1 MIKSIPKLIRIY
13 IAWMAIAILCYPIAV
28 AVPIIIH
35 MITHNILITPENI
48 RPFMYIYGYGERT
61 VLYLVAYTALLGI
74 TQQLFLR
81 YFLSIHIRYWAIG
94 TFFGSALSIFIL
106 HTGQT
111 PFGDSLNLAPWFFGF
126 SAVQAILLF
135 RYTSWAWLWIVA
147 HLAIA
152 GLFPLTMNNS
162 LIDVILQWVIK
173 AGIGGV
179 VTVFVLQIIITKAQE
194 EAPRKKRKHEM

>member
-1 MIKSIPKLIRIY
+1 MIKTIPKPIRIY

-28 AVPIIIH
+28 AVPILIH
-35 MITHNILITPENI
+35 MLSNNMVLTVENI
-48 RPFMYIYGYGERT
+48 RPFIYLYGYDERT

-74 TQQLFLR
+74 TQQVFLR
-81 YFLSIHIRYWAIG
+81 RFLSIHIRYWAIG
-94 TFFGSALSIFIL
+94 TFLGSAVSMLIL

-111 PFGDSLNLAPWFFGF
+111 PFADSLNLAPWFFGF
-126 SAVQAILLF
+126 STVQAILLF
-135 RYTSWAWLWIVA
+135 RYTSWAWLWVVA

-162 LIDVILQWVIK
+162 LFDLILQWVIK

-179 VTVFVLQIIITKAQE
+179 VTVLVLQIIITKAQE
-194 EAPRKKRKHEM
+194 DSDRKKRKHEV